1 MKNFTGFKYQ
11 ESVLKTVEEPSIKKK
26 FNWDRFSFILLLV
39 AGFGYFGYS
48 YYKRIA
54 FTNINGLVQLE
65 KMAVNFTD
73 DIRLIE
79 ICTKEADAIKR
90 GDTLF
95 VYTYE
100 DKAQVENSLASIN
113 LKAQISGAGDDRN
126 FLRDIMN
133 LKRQIAIKKSEIEG
147 FKAMKEIKQFE
158 VAEQK
163 KQILMGVDVAHKLPP
178 LKSEISS
185 IDSDIRT
192 AGREI
197 QVLRKHLAAL
207 QAAEKELEKLELQSM
222 AEKENNGLQLYDQQ
236 HFYVSPIAGVIGQ
249 INNSENEVCYKS
261 ENVMVIHQLANLK
274 IKAYFET
281 STVGKASIGDHVEV
295 EFPDGTI
302 GRGIIDNFYISTYEM
317 PPEFQKKYEP
327 TERSVLADIV
337 PINEEEAKKWI
348 GYYKMAVKVVKKND
362 LPFYDFIRGK

>member
-11 ESVLKTVEEPSIKKK
+11 ESVLKTVEEPAIKKK
-26 FNWDRFSFILLLV
+26 FNWDRFSFILLLI
-39 AGFGYFGYS
+39 AGLSYFGHS
-48 YYKRIA
+48 YYRRIA

-73 DIRLIE
+73 DIRLTQ
-79 ICTKEADAIKR
+79 ICTKEADAIER

-95 VYTYE
+95 IYTYE
-100 DKAQVENSLASIN
+100 DKAQIENSLTNIS
-113 LKAQISGAGDDRN
+113 LKAQISGAGNERS

-133 LKRQIAIKKSEIEG
+133 VRRQIAVAKSDVEG
-147 FKAMKEIKQFE
+147 HKAMKDIKKFEIE
-158 VAEQK
+158 EQK

-178 LKSEISS
+178 LKSAIAAL
-185 IDSDIRT
+185 DSDIRSKK
-192 AGREI
+192 RELR
-197 QVLRKHLAAL
+197 VLRKHLKALLAAKK
-207 QAAEKELEKLELQSM
+207 QLEKLELQNIS
-222 AEKENNGLQLYDQQ
+222 EKENQGQASLDQQ

-261 ENVMVIHQLANLK
+261 ENVMVIHQLNNLK

-281 STVGKASIGDHVEV
+281 NAVGKARIGDYVEI
-295 EFPDGTI
+295 EFPDGSL
-302 GRGIIDNFYISTYEM
+302 GKGVIDNFYISTYEM

-337 PINEEEAKKWI
+337 PINEEEAKHWI
-348 GYYKMAVKVVKKND
+348 GYYKMAVKVVKKNE